1 MAGGDVRS
9 AFQMVRTIAP
19 KARAAN
25 FSVKLRGSTA
35 WSKDEELTARELAIV
50 DIFCGKSVDT
60 AEEVTTETPEQS
72 DGYDVSS
79 VSANVAKEFSV
90 TLDLGTAQAEEV
102 VALASFT
109 SNIHVVFAQ
118 MFSIDV
124 SMITVSSVEATSA
137 STILTAFS
145 AAGRGLS
152 MSTITGGLNSND

>member
-1 MAGGDVRS
+1 
-9 AFQMVRTIAP
+9 MVRTLAP

-25 FSVKLRGSTA
+25 VSVKLRGSTA

-50 DIFCGKSVDT
+50 DIFRGKSVDP

-72 DGYDVSS
+72 HSYNVSS
-79 VSANVAKEFSV
+79 VSAHVAKDFSV
-90 TLDLGTAQAEEV
+90 TLELGAAQAEEV
-102 VALASFT
+102 VTLASFT
-109 SNIHVVFAQ
+109 SIIHVVFAQ

-145 AAGRGLS
+145 ASGKGLS
-152 MSTITGGLNSND
+152 MSTITRISTQMTGLFN